1 MAKLKRSALLH
12 YLKNPNT
19 TGVPSL
25 DDHYLIGKD
34 VEDAS
39 VELNPDTESIKN
51 ILDEVSV
58 NDKGYEPSMS
68 VETYYANPEDGWI
81 YEWLKNIALN
91 RLTGEACMT
100 KYVEVIVDKTPDE
113 AEGSYD
119 AWQEDVI
126 VKAQSYGGPQG
137 GITIPF
143 NIAFCGNRVQ
153 GKASLNGK
161 QLATFSTA
169 SSVSAASLSE
179 EAPVVNAKASATKVN
194 DTKSDK

>member
-12 YLKNPNT
+12 HLQNPET
-19 TGVPSL
+19 L
-25 DDHYLIGKD
+25 DGKPEWYLIGKD
-34 VEDAS
+34 VEDLS
-39 VELNPDTESIKN
+39 VELNPDMEQIKN

-58 NDKGYEPSMS
+58 NDKGYEPSIS
-68 VETYYANPEDGWI
+68 VETYYANPEDGWL

-113 AEGSYD
+113 AQGSYD

-126 VKAQSYGGPQG
+126 VKPQSYGGSQG

-153 GKASLNGK
+153 GKASLTGK

-169 SSVSAASLSE
+169 SAVSVASLD
-179 EAPVVNAKASATKVN
+179 EAPVNAKSITTKVN

>member
-12 YLKNPNT
+12 HLQNPET
-19 TGVPSL
+19 L
-25 DDHYLIGKD
+25 DGKPEWYLIGKD
-34 VEDAS
+34 VEDLS
-39 VELNPDTESIKN
+39 VELNPDMEQIKN

-58 NDKGYEPSMS
+58 NDKGYEPSIS
-68 VETYYANPEDGWI
+68 VETYYANPEDGWL

-126 VKAQSYGGPQG
+126 VKPQSYGGSQG

-153 GKASLNGK
+153 GKASLTGK
-161 QLATFSTA
+161 QLASFSTA
-169 SSVSAASLSE
+169 SAVSALSID
-179 EAPVVNAKASATKVN
+179 EAPVNAKSITTKVIE
-194 DTKSDK
+194 TKSDK

>member
-12 YLKNPNT
+12 HLQNPET
-19 TGVPSL
+19 L
-25 DDHYLIGKD
+25 DGKPEWYLIGKD
-34 VEDAS
+34 VEDLS
-39 VELNPDTESIKN
+39 VELNPDMEQIKN

-58 NDKGYEPSMS
+58 NDKGYEPSIS
-68 VETYYANPEDGWI
+68 VETYYANPEDGWL

-100 KYVEVIVDKTPDE
+100 KYVEVIVDKTPNE
-113 AEGSYD
+113 TQGSYD

-126 VKAQSYGGPQG
+126 VKPQSYGGSQG

-153 GKASLNGK
+153 GKASLTGK
-161 QLATFSTA
+161 QLASFSTA
-169 SSVSAASLSE
+169 SAVSVASLDE
-179 EAPVVNAKASATKVN
+179 TPVNAKSITTKVIE
-194 DTKSDK
+194 TKSDK

>member
-1 MAKLKRSALLH
+1 MAKLKRSGLLH
-12 YLKNPNT
+12 HLQNPKTIGEKPEYYL
-19 TGVPSL
+19 L
-25 DDHYLIGKD
+25 GKD
-34 VEDAS
+34 VEDLS
-39 VELNPDTESIKN
+39 VELNPDMESIKN

-58 NDKGYEPSMS
+58 NDKGYEPSIS

-81 YEWLKNIALN
+81 YEWLKNISMN
-91 RLTGEACMT
+91 RLTGEDCMT

-113 AEGSYD
+113 AHGQYD

-126 VKAQSYGGPQG
+126 VKPQSYGGSQG

-161 QLATFSTA
+161 QLASFGTA
-169 SSVSAASLSE
+169 SEASIASLPLD
-179 EAPVVNAKASATKVN
+179 EAPAVNAKSSETK
-194 DTKSDK
+194 TSSK

>member
-12 YLKNPNT
+12 HLQNPET
-19 TGVPSL
+19 L
-25 DDHYLIGKD
+25 DGKPEWYLIGKD
-34 VEDAS
+34 VEDLS
-39 VELNPDTESIKN
+39 VELNPDMEQIKN

-58 NDKGYEPSMS
+58 NDKGYEPSIS
-68 VETYYANPEDGWI
+68 VETYYANPEDGWL

-100 KYVEVIVDKTPDE
+100 KYVEVIVDKTPNE
-113 AEGSYD
+113 TQGSYD

-126 VKAQSYGGPQG
+126 VKPQSYGGSQG

-153 GKASLNGK
+153 GKASLTGK
-161 QLATFSTA
+161 QLASFSTA
-169 SSVSAASLSE
+169 SAVSVTSLDE
-179 EAPVVNAKASATKVN
+179 TPVNAKASTTKVN

>member
-1 MAKLKRSALLH
+1 MAKLKRSGLLH
-12 YLKNPNT
+12 NLQNPET
-19 TGVPSL
+19 L
-25 DDHYLIGKD
+25 DGKPEWYLIGKD
-34 VEDAS
+34 VEDLS
-39 VELNPDTESIKN
+39 VELNPDMEQIKN

-58 NDKGYEPSMS
+58 NDKGYEPSIS
-68 VETYYANPEDGWI
+68 VETYYANPEDGWL

-113 AEGSYD
+113 AQGSYD

-126 VKAQSYGGPQG
+126 VKPQSYGGSQG

-153 GKASLNGK
+153 GKASLTGK

-169 SSVSAASLSE
+169 SSVSALSID
-179 EAPVVNAKASATKVN
+179 EAPVANAKASTTKVN

>member
-1 MAKLKRSALLH
+1 MR
-12 YLKNPNT
+12 
-19 TGVPSL
+19 
-25 DDHYLIGKD
+25 
-34 VEDAS
+34 
-39 VELNPDTESIKN
+39 
-51 ILDEVSV
+51 
-58 NDKGYEPSMS
+58 
-68 VETYYANPEDGWI
+68 
-81 YEWLKNIALN
+81 
-91 RLTGEACMT
+91 RL
-100 KYVEVIVDKTPDE
+100 EVIVDKTPDE

-169 SSVSAASLSE
+169 SSVSVASLD